1 MQRGLESL
9 AAQPQGIASLPYR
22 VVEEEM
28 VPTTGIASLPKQA
41 EMLAEFGREGDT
53 YIIHAAEG
61 ETVLPMEVLENNPR
75 LKKMLFTQMEE
86 LGLEPERYIVGNEL
100 NSINPITGQPEF
112 FFKKALKKV
121 GKLIKKALPV
131 IGAVIGYN
139 LMGGAGAGWGSTI
152 GSAVGAGTG
161 AKAAGYSTE
170 DALKAAALA
179 AAGAHFGGARTGTGT
194 GTGSTTALQ
203 GGQSALV
210 APRTMTSIPT
220 GASGAAARN
229 AAVTQKALS
238 GLPQYQNLPQSAAA
252 ARNAAVTEKAL
263 SAVSGLPNLQASA
276 VAPIPTGNLTD
287 TLSTDQLVTLDDG
300 TVINISKRERL
311 QGMGLSE
318 AEIVKA
324 TTTAPPPEVGF
335 LESKLPE
342 SMSGIGRY
350 VDQLPTAAKISG
362 GLAALSY
369 LGAAAEEDKLK
380 PSAQNLMKKQTTGAD
395 LLQQDPARYG
405 FNVQDFVPSAA
416 HSALAQYQAPR
427 PFLVEDVPPAPASM
441 GYRPYMFPA
450 LQNPLFQQGQVV
462 AAASGGEIVGPGGPT
477 TDSVPAM
484 LSDGEFVFTAKAV
497 EKAGNGDR
505 RQGAAR
511 MYGMMRDL
519 ENGKQYG

>member
-1 MQRGLESL
+1 MQGGLESL

-112 FFKKALKKV
+112 FFKKTLKKV

-179 AAGAHFGGARTGTGT
+179 AAGARFGGARTGTDT
-194 GTGSTTALQ
+194 TTALQ

-210 APRTMTSIPT
+210 TPRTMTSIPT

-252 ARNAAVTEKAL
+252 ARNAAATEKAL
-263 SAVSGLPNLQASA
+263 SAVSGLPNLQTSA

-287 TLSTDQLVTLDDG
+287 TLPTDQLVTLDDG

-311 QGMGLSE
+311 QGIGTLSE

-369 LGAAAEEDKLK
+369 LGAAAEEDKPK

-505 RQGAAR
+505 RKGAAR